1 MNTYAEGMRTGR
13 LHPLC
18 DQERCIIMQNDIIIA
33 IIAVIAVIGLRSA
46 IRHFKGQSGC
56 CGGSDD
62 QPRRKKLYHVQY
74 QKTFRVEGM
83 HCEHCKNRVEESVGD
98 IKGVAGKVNL
108 KQGLLTV
115 SYAEDVA
122 DDVIK
127 ARIERAGYHVV

>member
-1 MNTYAEGMRTGR
+1 MVDFILIVVLA
-13 LHPLC
+13 
-18 DQERCIIMQNDIIIA
+18 A
-33 IIAVIAVIGLRSA
+33 IIGGIILYLYRAKKRGETCIGCPHAQMESLAEAGGVHCS
-46 IRHFKGQSGC
+46 
-56 CGGSDD
+56 GSDYK
-62 QPRRKKLYHVQY
+62 PRRKKLHHVKY
-74 QKTFRVEGM
+74 QKIFQVEGM
-83 HCEHCKNRVEESVGD
+83 HCEHCKSRVEEAVGD

>member
-1 MNTYAEGMRTGR
+1 MR
-13 LHPLC
+13 
-18 DQERCIIMQNDIIIA
+18 NYIIIA
-33 IIAVIAVIGLRSA
+33 IIVVIAVIGLRSSV
-46 IRHFKGQSGC
+46 RHFKGQGGC
-56 CGGSDD
+56 CGGSYYK
-62 QPRRKKLYHVQY
+62 PRRKKLAHVKY

>member
-1 MNTYAEGMRTGR
+1 
-13 LHPLC
+13 
-18 DQERCIIMQNDIIIA
+18 MQDYIIIA
-33 IIAVIAVIGLRSA
+33 IIAVIAAIGLRSA
-46 IRHFKGQSGC
+46 IRHFKGQGGC
-56 CGGSDD
+56 CGGSDYK
-62 QPRRKKLYHVQY
+62 PRRKKLDHVKY

>member
-1 MNTYAEGMRTGR
+1 MPNY
-13 LHPLC
+13 
-18 DQERCIIMQNDIIIA
+18 IIIA

-46 IRHFKGQSGC
+46 IRHFKGQGGYCS
-56 CGGSDD
+56 GSDYK
-62 QPRRKKLYHVQY
+62 PRRKKLHHVKY
-74 QKTFRVEGM
+74 QNIFQVEGM
-83 HCEHCKNRVEESVGD
+83 HCEHCKSRVEEAVGD

-115 SYAEDVA
+115 SYAEDAA